1 MMGKAQTLYAGFDP
15 TSDSLH
21 VGNLLVLIG
30 LLHSQRFG
38 HKPIALIGGKL
49 KRLMVSKEEK
59 CKFLGCSSGI
69 LIYKCSS

>member
-1 MMGKAQTLYAGFDP
+1 MMGKNAQTLYAGFDP

-38 HKPIALIGGKL
+38 HKPIALIGGEL
-49 KRLMVSKEEK
+49 NPGSCNHR
-59 CKFLGCSSGI
+59 
-69 LIYKCSS
+69 Y